1 MATTA
6 TAATTPV
13 FAEVLYLII
22 GMIVA
27 FFVSMYA
34 IRFLL
39 SWVKKHD
46 FVFFGIYRIV
56 LGVIVMIWY
65 ILSSIVK

>member
-1 MATTA
+1 
-6 TAATTPV
+6 
-13 FAEVLYLII
+13 
-22 GMIVA
+22 
-27 FFVSMYA
+27 MYA